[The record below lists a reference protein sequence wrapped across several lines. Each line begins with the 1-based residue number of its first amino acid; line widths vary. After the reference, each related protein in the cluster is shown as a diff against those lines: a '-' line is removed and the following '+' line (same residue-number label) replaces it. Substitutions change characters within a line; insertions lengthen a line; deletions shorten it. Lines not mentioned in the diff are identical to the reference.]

1 MTSTRTKPSLE
12 RGKRYV
18 IIGNSAAGISASREV
33 RRLDPAGR
41 ITILSDEDTLG
52 YSRVMLP
59 LYMAGKINRQA
70 MVIASRDFYTG
81 LKIKLLRGDPVES
94 IDPRGQRVFT
104 RKGLN
109 LAYDRL
115 LVASGASPRTL
126 DIRGSNLSGVHFLRK
141 ISDAQRIRKDLVSS
155 WGPILLVGGGL
166 VSVKTLEALLYR
178 KRKVHMVISSERIL
192 SQMLD
197 ETASNLFLDAF
208 REKGVSVHLSTD
220 VRAFEGKER
229 IEGARLSDG
238 TFLPCCLAIIG
249 KGVRPNVGFLEGTG
263 IHLKEGVVV
272 DPHMTTSL
280 PSIYSAGDAAETLDL
295 LNKKHRGQAIWP
307 LAVEGGRIAGS
318 NMAGLPCVLRGG
330 LRMNIAEALGMRAVS
345 VGAEEGDQTLRYLL
359 PSRSVY
365 RKLAFSGGRL
375 TGFLLAGD
383 IRCAGVLTSLVKNE
397 TPLSPSVL
405 EEGLEHGFSYSPRL
419 RALRGEISS
428 GVSCRV
434 QHS

>member
-1 MTSTRTKPSLE
+1 ME
-12 RGKRYV
+12 RRRHYV
-18 IIGNSAAGISASREV
+18 IIGNSAAGIAASREV
-33 RRLDPAGR
+33 RRLDPVGR
-41 ITILSDEDTLG
+41 ITIISDEDTLG

-59 LYMAGKINRQA
+59 LYIAGKINPKA

-104 RKGLN
+104 RKGMN
-109 LAYDRL
+109 LPYDRL
-115 LVASGASPRTL
+115 LIATGASPRTL
-126 DIRGSNLSGVHFLRK
+126 DLPGSNLSGVHSLRK
-141 ISDAQRIRKDLVSS
+141 ISDAERIRKDLASS
-155 WGPILLVGGGL
+155 RGPILLVGGGL
-166 VSVKTLEALLYR
+166 VSVKTLEALVHK

-197 ETASNLFLDAF
+197 ETASHLFLDAL
-208 REKGVSVHLSTD
+208 REKEVSVHLSTD

-263 IHLKEGVVV
+263 IQLNEGVVV
-272 DPHMTTSL
+272 DPHMATSL
-280 PSIYSAGDAAETLDL
+280 PSIYAGGDVAETLDL
-295 LNKKHRGQAIWP
+295 LKKKHQGQAIWP

-318 NMAGLPCVLRGG
+318 NMADLPCVLPGG
-330 LRMNIAEALGMRAVS
+330 LRMNIVEALGMRAVS
-345 VGAEEGDQTLRYLL
+345 VGAEGGEQTLQYLP

-375 TGFLLAGD
+375 MGFLLAGD
-383 IRCAGVLTSLVKNE
+383 IRCAGVLTSLVK
-397 TPLSPSVL
+397 TGIPVSPSVL
-405 EEGLEHGFSYSPRL
+405 EQGLERGFSFSPKL
-419 RALRGEISS
+419 SS
-428 GVSCRV
+428 LAGQVRFS
-434 QHS
+434 